1 MFSFTSGSQEIWISV
16 FMEDV
21 TIELTLGGCLGR
33 ATDGKDS
40 IPNRLS
46 CRSYTVSLEILF
58 SPLLSRVTYFPFLG
72 LLP

>member
-21 TIELTLGGCLGR
+21 TVELTLGGCLGR
-33 ATDGKDS
+33 SVEGKDS

-46 CRSYTVSLEILF
+46 STNYTVNLEILF
-58 SPLLSRVTYFPFLG
+58 SPLLSRVTCFRFLG
-72 LLP
+72 LLL